1 MKITISKII
10 SSIFLVVYAILFI
23 NITYSIIQTQEG
35 FAYPIWIQIL
45 LALSFLAVA
54 LLNFTQK
61 CYILGGVLTSAV
73 LMLGISIVIT
83 SVA

>member
-1 MKITISKII
+1 M
-10 SSIFLVVYAILFI
+10 
-23 NITYSIIQTQEG
+23 IQTQEG

-61 CYILGGVLTSAV
+61 RYILGGVLTSAV

-83 SVA
+83 SIA